1 MGAALVNG
9 VEAPGHVT
17 IVIAVT
23 ALTGVQ
29 MIMLG
34 VIGEYTGRIHYEV
47 KGRPHFLVKATN
59 MEHMKGHAAC
69 GTTMDFIR

>member
-1 MGAALVNG
+1 
-9 VEAPGHVT
+9 
-17 IVIAVT
+17 
-23 ALTGVQ
+23 
-29 MIMLG
+29 MLG

-59 MEHMKGHAAC
+59 MEHMEGHAAC